1 MLFSKKIRYL
11 MKQKGIT
18 QRALSEKIGVNQPTI
33 SRWFNG
39 QEPYSKALSRLS
51 EEFNV
56 PVELLQS
63 DNLSEDEFIS
73 KLYIFSATSES
84 ITRIESLPICE
95 KIAALEIQHKKKY
108 SEEYKNIL
116 IMLSMLPDEYSL
128 PLATQ
133 LTKNGMIDMAQDVL
147 FVAGKSINP

>member
-1 MLFSKKIRYL
+1 M
-11 MKQKGIT
+11 
-18 QRALSEKIGVNQPTI
+18 
-33 SRWFNG
+33 
-39 QEPYSKALSRLS
+39 S
-51 EEFNV
+51 EEFNI

-73 KLYIFSATSES
+73 KLYIFSTTSES

-95 KIAALEIQHKKKY
+95 KISALEVQHKKKY

-147 FVAGKSINP
+147 FVAGKSVNP

>member
-1 MLFSKKIRYL
+1 MLFSEKIRYL

-51 EEFNV
+51 EEFNI

-73 KLYIFSATSES
+73 KLYIIYIKIIYFLHNK
-84 ITRIESLPICE
+84 RIYNKDRIFTNL
-95 KIAALEIQHKKKY
+95 
-108 SEEYKNIL
+108 
-116 IMLSMLPDEYSL
+116 
-128 PLATQ
+128 
-133 LTKNGMIDMAQDVL
+133 
-147 FVAGKSINP
+147 